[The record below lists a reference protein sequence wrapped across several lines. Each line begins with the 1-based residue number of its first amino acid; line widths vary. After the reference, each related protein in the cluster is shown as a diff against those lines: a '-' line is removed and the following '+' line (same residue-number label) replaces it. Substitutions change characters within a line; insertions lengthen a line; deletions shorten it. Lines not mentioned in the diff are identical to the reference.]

1 MTSAEW
7 TVRLQFLDEAQEYLR
22 TIEAVLLASKNASVE
37 VSRIDAAL
45 RAAHSIKGGAG
56 MMGFMQLSEA
66 SHRLEDAFKIIRARR
81 TVLDTDLQ
89 SLLLSGVD
97 TLGQIASQNGKGTE
111 VDADWFASR
120 AEPIFAS
127 LRERLGEV
135 SMDDEARLIDED
147 DPQAVLRVLFETEVE
162 GCLQRLEGLLAGSD
176 QACLRTELELLAQE
190 LADLGEMLQLE
201 KFTALCQTVYERI
214 QLAPDDLLNLSHQAL
229 KAWRRSQALILAG
242 AVESI
247 SADFEEGEA
256 EFLPTFPTS
265 SPASIFDEGRT
276 KSALVQA
283 ESVSDE
289 GTARTNTVRVPIER
303 LEVIGDLWAE
313 LLIGRNSLDLHL
325 GRLRKQVGALIGR
338 VQQLEEVNQQLRTT
352 YDQAATLPSETA
364 VMPAEADNFDSLEM
378 DRYNSLH
385 PLWQESTE
393 NTVWVQEVSADID
406 ISLQEA
412 ELAAYD
418 LGRATNQL
426 QTDLKKL
433 RMRPLSDVTDR
444 FNRAIHNFSKE
455 FGKAVSF
462 KVHGGSTLV
471 DLKVI
476 EALGDP
482 LMHLVRNAF
491 DHGIESPDI
500 RQAKGKP
507 NQGTIEIRATQR
519 GNVLLMTVRDDGSG
533 LDDEKIR
540 ARALQM
546 GLPQTQ
552 ILDAEPQELH
562 ELIFEPGFS
571 TASQVTSL
579 SGRGVGMDVVR
590 TQLQTVNGTI
600 AIHSQPSQGTTFTLS
615 IPLNLSVLRALVVEI
630 RQMLFAF
637 PGNSVEKMLILDP
650 DCFSVDGRSFDHDGS
665 AIPVVPLDQ
674 WLHYRCPTRPI
685 EAEENIAYASAAV
698 LIVSG
703 GDAVVCVPIDRCWG
717 EREVAIRALEGPIQM
732 PPGFKGCT
740 VLGNGQAVPIV
751 DVPDLIAWMS
761 QCSSSIAPHPSPP
774 LAQQKTLLVVDDSI
788 NVRRMLALTLEK
800 VGYRVEQAR
809 DGLEALEKL
818 NSGLWVEGVIC
829 DLEMPRLDGFGFLA
843 RLRTNNQKLPVA
855 MLTSR
860 NGEKHRKM
868 ALSLGA
874 NAYFSKP
881 YREAE
886 FLDSLEKMISQST
899 ATPPHPCH
907 QQ

>member
-1 MTSAEW
+1 MFEKTMTSAEW
-7 TVRLQFLDEAQEYLR
+7 TVRLQFLDEAQEYLS
-22 TIEAVLLASKNASVE
+22 TIEAVLLAAENANVD

-45 RAAHSIKGGAG
+45 RAAHSIKGGAA

-66 SHRLEDAFKIIRARR
+66 SHRLEDAFKILRARR
-81 TVLDTDLQ
+81 TVLDADLQ

-97 TLGQIASQNGKGTE
+97 TLGRIASQNRKGTE
-111 VDADWFASR
+111 VSADWFASR
-120 AEPIFAS
+120 AEPIFVS

-135 SMDDEARLIDED
+135 SMDDEASLIDEE

-162 GCLQRLEGLLAGSD
+162 GCLQRLEGILAESD
-176 QACLRTELELLAQE
+176 HACLRTELELLAQE

-201 KFTALCQTVYERI
+201 KFTALCQTVYARI

-229 KAWRRSQALILAG
+229 KAWRRSQSLVLVG
-242 AVESI
+242 AVELL
-247 SADFEEGEA
+247 SADLEAGEED
-256 EFLPTFPTS
+256 FLPVVPTNLLE
-265 SPASIFDEGRT
+265 PIFDQGTPKPELLQPEPD
-276 KSALVQA
+276 A
-283 ESVSDE
+283 DE
-289 GTARTNTVRVPIER
+289 GAVRANTVRVAIER
-303 LEVIGDLWAE
+303 LDSVGDLWAE

-325 GRLRKQVGALIGR
+325 GRLRKQVGALIDR
-338 VQQLEEVNQQLRTT
+338 VQHLEQVNQQLRTS
-352 YDQAATLPSETA
+352 YDHAATLPTENA
-364 VMPAEADNFDSLEM
+364 LMPAEADNFDSLEM

-444 FNRAIHNFSKE
+444 FNRAIRDFSKE
-455 FGKAVSF
+455 FGKAVHF
-462 KVHGGSTLV
+462 KVRGGTTLV

-476 EALGDP
+476 EALSDP

-491 DHGIESPDI
+491 DHGIEPPEI
-500 RQAKGKP
+500 RLAQEKP
-507 NQGTIEIRATQR
+507 IQGTIEIRATQR
-519 GNVLLMTVRDDGSG
+519 GNALLISVSDDGGG
-533 LDDEKIR
+533 LNDEKIR
-540 ARALQM
+540 LRAMQM
-546 GLPQTQ
+546 GLPKAQ
-552 ILDAEPQELH
+552 ILEAQPQELH

-590 TQLQTVNGTI
+590 TQLQSVNGTI
-600 AIHSQPSQGTTFTLS
+600 AIHSQPGKGTTFTLS

-637 PGNSVEKMLILDP
+637 PGNIVEKMLILDP
-650 DCFSVDGRSFDHDGS
+650 ECFSADGRSFDLDGS
-665 AIPVVPLDQ
+665 TIPVVPLDQ

-698 LIVSG
+698 LIVSD
-703 GDAVVCVPIDRCWG
+703 GDVMVCVPIDRCWG
-717 EREVAIRALEGPIQM
+717 EREVAIRSVEGPIQM
-732 PPGFKGCT
+732 PPGFSGCT

-751 DVPDLIAWMS
+751 DVPDLITWMS
-761 QCSSSIAPHPSPP
+761 QRSDDADPQESS
-774 LAQQKTLLVVDDSI
+774 LVAQQKTLLVVDDSI

-818 NSGLWVEGVIC
+818 SSGLCVEGVIC

-843 RLRTNNQKLPVA
+843 RLRTTDKKLPVA

-860 NGEKHRKM
+860 SGEKHRQI
-868 ALSLGA
+868 AFSLGA
-874 NAYFSKP
+874 TAYFSKP
-881 YREAE
+881 YRETE
-886 FLDSLEKMISQST
+886 FLESLERMIS
-899 ATPPHPCH
+899 
-907 QQ
+907 